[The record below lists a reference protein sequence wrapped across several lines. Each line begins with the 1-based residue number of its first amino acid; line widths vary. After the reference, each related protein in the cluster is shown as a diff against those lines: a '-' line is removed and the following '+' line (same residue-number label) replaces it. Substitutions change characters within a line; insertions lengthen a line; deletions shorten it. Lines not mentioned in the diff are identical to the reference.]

1 MTASRLLLAAA
12 ALSALTACASVPGLG
27 DGGPALKAS
36 DLGVVASETATDGLD
51 PIAKAAF
58 WGTRY
63 DRAPNDTEVATQF
76 SRALRATGNDAE
88 ALRVMGQAAQRAPQ
102 SGAVQLEYGKAL
114 IANERAHEAVRPIQT
129 ALANG
134 LAEDF
139 TAHSA
144 LGVAYDKTGRHAEAR
159 ASYDRALAIN
169 PGAAQVLNNKGL
181 SYALE
186 GRPQMAE
193 RTLRVA
199 VAGSG
204 GTARMRQNLALV
216 LGLQGQ
222 AQEAEMLARADLPP
236 QVADGNAA
244 YYRSLVAQP
253 AYWGGMTAQNADLPT
268 FADEVTVAPAPTAE
282 PHPAPATQ
290 EPTPLPAFEPI
301 QDEPAI
307 GVGAGLTG
315 ADEDAP
321 RVAASAGPAVL
332 TDG

>member
-12 ALSALTACASVPGLG
+12 ALSALTACASAPKLGGGGGLV
-27 DGGPALKAS
+27 AS
-36 DLGVVASETATDGLD
+36 DLGVVASETSTDGLD

-63 DRAPNDTEVATQF
+63 DRSPNDTGVAAQF

-102 SGAVQLEYGKAL
+102 DATVQLEFGKAL

-129 ALANG
+129 AIANG
-134 LAEDF
+134 AAEDF

-159 ASYDRALAIN
+159 ASYDRALAIR

-181 SYALE
+181 SYALQ
-186 GRPQMAE
+186 GKPQMAE

-199 VAGSG
+199 VAGAG

-222 AQEAEMLARADLPP
+222 SQEAEMLARADLPP

-268 FADEVTVAPAPTAE
+268 FEDEPLTVTPGTPAPTAE
-282 PHPAPATQ
+282 PMPATQ

-301 QDEPAI
+301 EGEPAI
-307 GVGAGLTG
+307 GVGASLMGE
-315 ADEDAP
+315 AAP
-321 RVAASAGPAVL
+321 RVAASAAPAVL